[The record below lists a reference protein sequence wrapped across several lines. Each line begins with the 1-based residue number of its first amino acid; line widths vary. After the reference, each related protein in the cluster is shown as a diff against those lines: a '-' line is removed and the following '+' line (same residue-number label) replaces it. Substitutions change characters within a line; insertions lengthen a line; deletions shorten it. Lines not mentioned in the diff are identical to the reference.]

1 MTWEGALRLCCLDV
15 NSGSFH
21 FGQYGFMKQ
30 AGALESVW
38 RAHLGVL
45 EFILLSPVTLEI
57 VLPSCRLLS
66 FHLSF
71 SKSGRTGFFYLPKA
85 Q

>member
-1 MTWEGALRLCCLDV
+1 MDV
-15 NSGSFH
+15 NSATFH
-21 FGQYGFMKQ
+21 LGQYGFMKQ
-30 AGALESVW
+30 AVGGGRGALESVW
-38 RAHLGVL
+38 HAHLGVL
-45 EFILLSPVTLEI
+45 DFILLSPVTLEI
-57 VLPSCRLLS
+57 NSSFLPALA